1 MPMNQKITT
10 DKSPKAT
17 GAFSQGIISGDFVF
31 TAGQIHLTTDG
42 KLLEGTIEE
51 KTHQVMKNLGNILE
65 AGGVSFKDVVKATIY
80 ITDMS
85 VYGKIVEVYG
95 TYMTDPY
102 PARETVCVKELPL
115 GAALEISMIARK
127 V

>member
-1 MPMNQKITT
+1 MNQKITT